1 VVKHNSPDR
10 CKILYQHCKHKNEI
24 FKQKLKV
31 NNEEK
36 DRKFL
41 MECTFKPRTN
51 SANPVKTDKSHLNY
65 NYKGEKNMYK
75 RTVNW
80 KQQNLQKI
88 DKEKTEKSKNSVVY
102 SFKPKVNKAN
112 KEIFDSKKNINKG
125 EKTTKKFMER
135 LVNART
141 EEQLKKERMN
151 NLGKVIASN
160 NKEKIKVGSDK
171 ITTNS
176 LNLNKNT
183 SIDANNQNTV
193 PNNHDKDLDFTI
205 KNLRNQLQGMNFET
219 QV

>member
-1 VVKHNSPDR
+1 LIRK
-10 CKILYQHCKHKNEI
+10 
-24 FKQKLKV
+24 KLK
-31 NNEEK
+31 
-36 DRKFL
+36 
-41 MECTFKPRTN
+41 
-51 SANPVKTDKSHLNY
+51 
-65 NYKGEKNMYK
+65 
-75 RTVNW
+75 
-80 KQQNLQKI
+80 
-88 DKEKTEKSKNSVVY
+88 KSKNSVVY

>member
-1 VVKHNSPDR
+1 MRQIQKSNENVVKHNSPDR

-88 DKEKTEKSKNSVVY
+88 DKEKN
-102 SFKPKVNKAN
+102 
-112 KEIFDSKKNINKG
+112 
-125 EKTTKKFMER
+125 
-135 LVNART
+135 
-141 EEQLKKERMN
+141 
-151 NLGKVIASN
+151 
-160 NKEKIKVGSDK
+160 
-171 ITTNS
+171 
-176 LNLNKNT
+176 
-183 SIDANNQNTV
+183 
-193 PNNHDKDLDFTI
+193 
-205 KNLRNQLQGMNFET
+205 
-219 QV
+219 